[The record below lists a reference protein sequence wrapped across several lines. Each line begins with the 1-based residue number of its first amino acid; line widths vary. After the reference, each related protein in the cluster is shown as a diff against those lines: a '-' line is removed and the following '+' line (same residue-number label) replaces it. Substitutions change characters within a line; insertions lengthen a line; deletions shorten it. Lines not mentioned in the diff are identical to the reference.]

1 MEIEALTRIWKLS
14 PTASSLLLAFL
25 QFRQEPRSRL
35 AHLARLEPKRV
46 PRALAELVARGL
58 VQKATG
64 SAARFGLVDTPT
76 LERLA
81 RRAAAGSAVSA
92 DRFGLELE
100 VLREVRATIGR
111 PAITVISPREL
122 AQADGDPPPPR
133 EVADY
138 LRALFPYLDLRLG
151 TRCNFNCRYC
161 LLGHEKRSTRSLADI
176 EADLQHGRR
185 LGLESLSLTGGEPTL
200 HPEILRIVRRG
211 RALGYRRVILVT
223 NASLLSQGRN
233 LERLT
238 DAGVDAVG
246 FSFDAPDRGVSRRLW
261 RRDAYARVLEGVRRV
276 MARDDLVVGSIS
288 VLTRLNMHLLPELVR
303 LLAELAQG
311 RRGLYLPA
319 VDFVMPEENA
329 WAQRRTLVPRLREA
343 APHLRAALDE
353 AGRLGLPL
361 TFRGVPACI
370 MPEHRE
376 WDMERYMSIFDVVD
390 LGDRSHQQRT
400 GLDLFRHKPPRC
412 AGCRHRR
419 GCRGVYRAYA
429 NLYGTSELRPVP
441 PAAQEASPCA
451 S

>member
-1 MEIEALTRIWKLS
+1 MA
-14 PTASSLLLAFL
+14 
-25 QFRQEPRSRL
+25 
-35 AHLARLEPKRV
+35 
-46 PRALAELVARGL
+46 
-58 VQKATG
+58 KAPG

-81 RRAAAGSAVSA
+81 RRGAGRTGTDA
-92 DRFGLELE
+92 DRLELELE
-100 VLREVRATIGR
+100 VLREVRAAVGR
-111 PAITVISPREL
+111 RAITVISPRER
-122 AQADGDPPPPR
+122 AQADGGPPAPP
-133 EVADY
+133 EVVEY
-138 LRALFPYLDLRLG
+138 LRPLYPYLDLRLG

-176 EADLQHGRR
+176 EADLRHGRR

-200 HPEILRIVRRG
+200 HPEILRIVRRA
-211 RALGYRRVILVT
+211 RALGYRQVILVT

-233 LERLT
+233 LERLIE
-238 DAGVDAVG
+238 AGVSAVG
-246 FSFDAPDRGVSRRLW
+246 FSFDAPNRGVSRRLW

-276 MARDDLVVGSIS
+276 LAREDLIVGSIS

-303 LLAELAQG
+303 LLAELARE

-329 WAQRRTLVPRLREA
+329 WAQRRALVPRLREA

-353 AGRLGLPL
+353 ARRLGLPL
-361 TFRGVPACI
+361 AFRGMPACI

-390 LGDRSHQQRT
+390 LGERSRQQRT
-400 GLDLFRHKPPRC
+400 GLDLLRHKPPRC
-412 AGCRHRR
+412 AGCRNRR
-419 GCRGVYRAYA
+419 SCLGLYRAYA

-441 PAAQEASPCA
+441 PAAREASPCA

>member
-25 QFRQEPRSRL
+25 QFRQEPRARL
-35 AHLARLEPKRV
+35 AHLARLEPQRV
-46 PRALAELVARGL
+46 PRALAELLARGL

-81 RRAAAGSAVSA
+81 RQAAAGSAVSA
-92 DRFGLELE
+92 DRFELELE

-111 PAITVISPREL
+111 PAITVISPRER
-122 AQADGDPPPPR
+122 AQADGGPAPPR

-246 FSFDAPDRGVSRRLW
+246 FSFDAPNRGVSRRLW
-261 RRDAYARVLEGVRRV
+261 RRDAYPRVLEGIRRV

-303 LLAELAQG
+303 LLAALARG

-353 AGRLGLPL
+353 ARRLGLPL

-370 MPEHRE
+370 MPAHRE

-400 GLDLFRHKPPRC
+400 GLDLLRHKPPRC

-419 GCRGVYRAYA
+419 GCLGVYRAYA
-429 NLYGTSELRPVP
+429 NLYGTNELRPVP
-441 PAAQEASPCA
+441 LAAREASPCA